1 MQYKIAKI
9 SNINVMFL
17 PGIYFLAMDKEVAI
31 LIDAKWNNI
40 VHFLPKLVGLHIV

>member
-9 SNINVMFL
+9 LNINVMFL